1 MCCDLVSHNFLLSMP
16 YVKGKKFDIQ
26 FTFHRLAVQMEHR
39 ACERIASV
47 NRQDMRHV
55 LFPSEDCLDQKG
67 EINKEVR

>member
-1 MCCDLVSHNFLLSMP
+1 MP
-16 YVKGKKFDIQ
+16 YVKNKKFDIQ

-39 ACERIASV
+39 ASERIASV